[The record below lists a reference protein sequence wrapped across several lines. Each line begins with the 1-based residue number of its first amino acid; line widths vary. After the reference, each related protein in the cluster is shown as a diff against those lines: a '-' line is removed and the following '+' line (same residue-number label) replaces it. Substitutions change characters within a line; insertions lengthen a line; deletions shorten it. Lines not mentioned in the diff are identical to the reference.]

1 MRVAILLILSALSL
15 CAQDSNSSDSPNA
28 DRPVSQ
34 DDIRIVRRA
43 SELLNSPAKWNRA
56 DNRQCPAEAKT
67 YSLYCALEQ
76 ATKEISKKFEHRGAA
91 MQQARFVI
99 DEDLAKGNH
108 YEHRLMDYNNDPKTT
123 FADVQQFFALLEE
136 RIQKRLDAQQRR

>member
-15 CAQDSNSSDSPNA
+15 CAQNSNSSDSPNA
-28 DRPVSQ
+28 DSPVSQ

-123 FADVQQFFALLEE
+123 FADVQRFFALLEE